1 MNINNIGVL
10 LINSINKN
18 SPENKTKFLKE
29 VKSYNTDK
37 ANEAAKIA
45 SDLNFYVT
53 NYENKR
59 DSTNSL
65 YTEYIQRRFE
75 LYKKWIDSKKKVDLE
90 NLFKL
95 KQPEFNIIPD
105 IYTKKRPRVFF
116 K

>member
-1 MNINNIGVL
+1 MNINNIGIL

-29 VKSYNTDK
+29 VNSFNATKSK
-37 ANEAAKIA
+37 EAAKLM
-45 SDLNFYVT
+45 SDLNYYVT

-59 DSTNSL
+59 DSSNSL
-65 YTEYIQRRFE
+65 YTEYIQKRFA

-95 KQPEFNIIPD
+95 KQPEFNVIPE
-105 IYTKKRPRVFF
+105 IYTKKRPQVFF